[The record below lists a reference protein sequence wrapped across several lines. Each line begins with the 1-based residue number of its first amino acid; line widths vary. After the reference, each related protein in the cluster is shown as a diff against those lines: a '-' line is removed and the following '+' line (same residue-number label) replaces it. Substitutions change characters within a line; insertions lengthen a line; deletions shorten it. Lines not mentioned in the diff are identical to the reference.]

1 MKKNKTGKIGII
13 ITAVIVVVLV
23 IISNTGVGNL
33 SFAENA
39 VNKLIMPIQNG
50 LTYLKNKINKN
61 DTFFANIEDLKK
73 ENDELKE
80 KNSKL
85 ETSLRELEIIK
96 AENETLKQF
105 VGLAEKYSTYTSK
118 PAYIIAKDTSN
129 YNNIFIINLGE
140 KDGIKENMTVIADKG
155 LVGHVISVAE
165 STSKVQTIISTSNT
179 VSATLGTSRDNV
191 ICRGTLDGN
200 EIKATYIS
208 VNASISEGENV
219 ETSGMGGIYPKGIH
233 IGTVKQVV
241 NTKNVTDRNLIITP
255 AVDFDKVETVLVITN

>member
-13 ITAVIVVVLV
+13 ITAVVVVILV
-23 IISNTGVGNL
+23 IISNTGINNL

-39 VNKLIMPIQNG
+39 VNKIIMPIQNG

-61 DTFFANIEDLKK
+61 DAFFANVEELKK

-80 KNSKL
+80 KNSQI

-105 VGLAEKYSTYTSK
+105 LGLTEKYSTYTSK

-129 YNNIFIINLGE
+129 FNNVFIINLGE
-140 KDGIKENMTVIADKG
+140 KDGVKPNMTVIADKG
-155 LVGHVISVAE
+155 LVGHIISVADN
-165 STSKVQTIISTSNT
+165 TAKVQTIISTSNT

-191 ICRGTLDGN
+191 ICRGTLEDN
-200 EIKATYIS
+200 KIKANYIS
-208 VNASISEGENV
+208 VNASVAEGENV

-233 IGTVKQVV
+233 IGTVQEVV
-241 NTKNVTDRNLIITP
+241 NTKNVTDRHLIITP